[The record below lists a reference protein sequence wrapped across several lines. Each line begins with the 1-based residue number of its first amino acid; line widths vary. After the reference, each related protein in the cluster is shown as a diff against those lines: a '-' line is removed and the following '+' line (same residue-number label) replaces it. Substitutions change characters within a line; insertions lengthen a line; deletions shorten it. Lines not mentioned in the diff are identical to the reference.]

1 MPETTPQDLAADAKR
16 YLDTTAA
23 TLAALATAE
32 AGRLADVSA
41 LLANRLRAGHT
52 LFTCGNGGSA
62 ADAQHIAAE
71 LSGKFYIHR
80 PGLPAVALTTN
91 TSALTAIANDFSYDE
106 VFSRQLEAQ
115 ARPGDVVFA
124 LTTSGRSAN
133 CRKAVEWA
141 KANGVTTVAFTG
153 RKGADFGAMCDH
165 AFVVGSDD
173 TPHIQEAHITL
184 GHALCALA
192 EAAIY
197 GPNGHP
203 PTAERAI
210 LGAAGAPGA
219 SGGGRRTHIW

>member
-1 MPETTPQDLAADAKR
+1 MLDFHAEAKR
-16 YLDTTAA
+16 YLDTTAS
-23 TLAALATAE
+23 TLAKLAADE
-32 AGRLADVSA
+32 VARLAQVSE
-41 LLANRLRAGHT
+41 LLANRLRDGGT

-80 PGLPAVALTTN
+80 PGLPALALTVN

-115 ARPGDVVFA
+115 ARPGDLLFA
-124 LTTSGRSAN
+124 LTTSGRSPN

-141 KANGVTTVAFTG
+141 RANQVTTVAFTG
-153 RKGADFGAMCDH
+153 SRGGDFAALCDH
-165 AFVVGSDD
+165 AFVIASDD

-192 EAAIY
+192 EAALY
-197 GPNGHP
+197 GPAGAAP
-203 PTAERAI
+203 KAARAI
-210 LGAAGAPGA
+210 L
-219 SGGGRRTHIW
+219 SK

>member
-1 MPETTPQDLAADAKR
+1 MPETTAASLAQAAQS
-16 YLDTTAA
+16 YLDGTAR
-23 TLAALATAE
+23 TLAALAASDGLKLAE
-32 AGRLADVSA
+32 VSA
-41 LLANRLRAGHT
+41 LLANRLRAGGT

-80 PGLPAVALTTN
+80 PGLPAIALTTN

-115 ARPGDVVFA
+115 ARPGDVLFA
-124 LTTSGRSAN
+124 LTTSGNSSN

-141 KANGVTTVAFTG
+141 RSNGVVTVAFTG
-153 RKGADFGAMCDH
+153 TKGADFAALCDH
-165 AFVVGSDD
+165 AFVAPSDD

-192 EAAIY
+192 EAALY
-197 GPNGHP
+197 GPKGTP
-203 PTAERAI
+203 PAAARAV
-210 LGAAGAPGA
+210 LG
-219 SGGGRRTHIW
+219 R

>member
-1 MPETTPQDLAADAKR
+1 MPETTPKDLAAEARR
-16 YLDTTAA
+16 YLETTAA
-23 TLAALATAE
+23 VLAAVA
-32 AGRLADVSA
+32 AGEVDRLAEVSA

-71 LSGKFYIHR
+71 LSGKFYLHR
-80 PGLPAVALTTN
+80 PGLPALALTTN

-115 ARPGDVVFA
+115 ARPGDVLFA
-124 LTTSGRSAN
+124 LTTSGRSSN

-141 KANGVTTVAFTG
+141 RLNGVVTVAFTG
-153 RKGADFGAMCDH
+153 TKGADFAALCDH
-165 AFVVGSDD
+165 AFVAPSDD

-192 EAAIY
+192 EAALY
-197 GPNGHP
+197 GPAGTP
-203 PTAERAI
+203 PAAARAV
-210 LGAAGAPGA
+210 LG
-219 SGGGRRTHIW
+219 R

>member
-1 MPETTPQDLAADAKR
+1 MLDFHAEAKR
-16 YLDTTAA
+16 YLDTTAS
-23 TLAALATAE
+23 TLAKLAADE
-32 AGRLADVSA
+32 VARLAQVSE
-41 LLANRLRAGHT
+41 LLANRLRDGGT

-80 PGLPAVALTTN
+80 PGLPALALTVN

-115 ARPGDVVFA
+115 ARPGDVLFA
-124 LTTSGRSAN
+124 LTTSGRSVN

-141 KANGVTTVAFTG
+141 RANGVTTVAFTG
-153 RKGADFGAMCDH
+153 AKGADFAALCDH
-165 AFVVGSDD
+165 AFVIASDD

-192 EAAIY
+192 EAALY
-197 GPNGHP
+197 GSAGTP
-203 PTAERAI
+203 PSAARAI
-210 LGAAGAPGA
+210 LAK
-219 SGGGRRTHIW
+219 

>member
-1 MPETTPQDLAADAKR
+1 MPETTAASLAEAARR
-16 YLDTTAA
+16 YLDGTAKTLA
-23 TLAALATAE
+23 TLAANDSA
-32 AGRLADVSA
+32 RLAEVSA
-41 LLANRLRAGHT
+41 LLANRLRAGGT

-80 PGLPAVALTTN
+80 PGLPAIALTTN

-115 ARPGDVVFA
+115 AKPGDVLFA
-124 LTTSGRSAN
+124 LTTSGRSSN

-141 KANGVTTVAFTG
+141 RANGVVTVAFTG
-153 RKGADFGAMCDH
+153 TKGADFAALCDH
-165 AFVVGSDD
+165 AFVAPSDD

-192 EAAIY
+192 EAALY
-197 GPNGHP
+197 GPEGTP
-203 PTAERAI
+203 PAAARAV
-210 LGAAGAPGA
+210 LG
-219 SGGGRRTHIW
+219 R

>member
-1 MPETTPQDLAADAKR
+1 MPETTAASLEEAAQS
-16 YLDTTAA
+16 YLDATAQ
-23 TLAALATAE
+23 TLAALAARDGLKLAE
-32 AGRLADVSA
+32 VSA
-41 LLANRLRAGHT
+41 LLANRLRAGGT

-80 PGLPAVALTTN
+80 PGLPAIALTTN

-115 ARPGDVVFA
+115 ARPGDVLFA
-124 LTTSGRSAN
+124 LTTSGSSSN

-141 KANGVTTVAFTG
+141 RLNGVVTVAFTG
-153 RKGADFGAMCDH
+153 TKGADFAALCDH
-165 AFVVGSDD
+165 AFVAPSDD

-192 EAAIY
+192 EAALY
-197 GPNGHP
+197 GPAGTP
-203 PTAERAI
+203 PAAARAV
-210 LGAAGAPGA
+210 LG
-219 SGGGRRTHIW
+219 R

>member
-1 MPETTPQDLAADAKR
+1 MPETTAADLAADARR

-23 TLAALATAE
+23 TLAALAASE
-32 AGRLADVSA
+32 APRLAAVSA
-41 LLANRLRAGHT
+41 LLANRLRAGQT

-71 LSGKFYIHR
+71 LSGKFYLHR
-80 PGLPAVALTTN
+80 PGLPAMALTTN

-115 ARPGDVVFA
+115 ARPGDVLFV

-141 KANGVTTVAFTG
+141 RANGVTTVAFTG
-153 RKGADFGAMCDH
+153 SKGIDFADLCDH
-165 AFVVGSDD
+165 AFVVASDD
-173 TPHIQEAHITL
+173 TPHVQEAHITL

-192 EAAIY
+192 EAALY
-197 GPNGHP
+197 GPAGTP
-203 PTAERAI
+203 PATERAI
-210 LGAAGAPGA
+210 LAAGGTT
-219 SGGGRRTHIW
+219 GGGR